1 MQGRSPFHSYH
12 ATRALFSRTD
22 AIPRTEADVDPS
34 LAMKKRKLGPTQSF
48 GSQLAKQQQPSF
60 ADVLER
66 LREEGANGQAGTS

>member
-1 MQGRSPFHSYH
+1 
-12 ATRALFSRTD
+12 
-22 AIPRTEADVDPS
+22 
-34 LAMKKRKLGPTQSF
+34 MKKRKLGPTQSF